1 MQVNNH
7 IYFMSCI
14 FIVLTLLT
22 GCSLPAQTP
31 GVTAVFSPIPPSH
44 TPQPSSTPTRVPT
57 QPPTATVTSSPTV
70 TSTATPQPLVHRIAI
85 RIVDGVG
92 EFYDR
97 NTGVKFVPR
106 GNNYIHVATQLA
118 YGGNAFTNTSTFNTD
133 LYNPKEADAVL
144 SRMQSEGYNAVRVF
158 IQGNCEDYC
167 IGDPVEGLRDAYIAN
182 MVDFLQKA
190 KSHGIFVILTGD
202 DEPISPYY
210 DQLLHTNLSEDFGY
224 ANRDFLTS
232 GGILV
237 AKAYWGDL
245 VDALA
250 SQNAPIDYILAYELR
265 NELFYE
271 LNSPPLSYRT
281 GKIETANGKT
291 YDMASAED
299 RLHMMDEN
307 LLLWIDQTRTAILE
321 HDPTALVTIGF
332 FVPQRPNSAR
342 QGDPRWI
349 ETRPVIWESSLD
361 FIDLHP
367 YPRYNFGLASYV
379 ENFGMTGMQAK
390 PIIMGELGAA
400 RSIFYTEIT
409 AARVLQNWQVESCR
423 YGFDGWLL
431 WTYNKID
438 EGFYYG
444 LSGDGEIDTVL
455 APANRPDPCQPGDF
469 DFFK

>member
-1 MQVNNH
+1 MKVNNH
-7 IYFMSCI
+7 IYFLASI
-14 FIVLTLLT
+14 FFALFLLA

-31 GVTAVFSPIPPSH
+31 GLTVALSLIPPSS
-44 TPQPSSTPTRVPT
+44 TPEPSSTPTHVPT
-57 QPPTATVTSSPTV
+57 KPPTATLTRSPTV
-70 TSTATPQPLVHRIAI
+70 TFTATPQPLVHRIAI

-97 NTGVKFVPR
+97 NTGENFVPR
-106 GNNYIHVATQLA
+106 GNNYIHVASQQA
-118 YGGNAFTNTSTFNTD
+118 YGGSTFTNTSTFNTD
-133 LYNPKEADAVL
+133 LYDPVEADAAL
-144 SRMQSEGYNAVRVF
+144 SRMQEQGYNVVRVF
-158 IQGNCEDYC
+158 IQGNCSDYC

-182 MVDFLQKA
+182 VVDFLQKA

-210 DQLLHTNLSEDFGY
+210 DQLLTSSWSPDFGY
-224 ANRDFLTS
+224 TNRDFLTS

-245 VDALA
+245 VNALA
-250 SQNAPIDYILAYELR
+250 SQNAPLDFLLAYELR

-271 LNSPPLSYRT
+271 LNSPPLGYPN
-281 GKIETANGKT
+281 GAYMTANGKS
-291 YDMASAED
+291 YDMASTEE
-299 RLHMMDEN
+299 RQRMMDEN
-307 LLLWIDQTRTAILE
+307 LLLWIDETRNAILE

-342 QGDPRWI
+342 QGDQRWI

-367 YPRYNFGLASYV
+367 YPGYNFNLAKYV

-400 RSIFYTEIT
+400 REKFPSEIT
-409 AARVLQNWQVESCR
+409 VARVLQDWQVESCQ

-438 EGFYYG
+438 ESFYYG
-444 LSGDGEIDTVL
+444 LSGNGEIDKVL
-455 APANRPDPCQPGDF
+455 APHNRPDPCQPADF
-469 DFFK
+469 DFLQ